1 MTQRNEGE
9 GNKSAARR
17 YNQASQQF
25 ARSGR
30 VRKQA
35 AAARKAIDGPEN
47 KDLRKAEAIG
57 RSHAKK

>member
-17 YNQASQQF
+17 YNQAAQQF
-25 ARSGR
+25 AHSGR
-30 VRKQA
+30 VKKQA
-35 AAARKAIDGPEN
+35 AAAREAIDGPEK

-57 RSHAKK
+57 KSHAKK